1 MVHVYSSEP
10 ELIKSSK
17 SKDSIL
23 YNGYYYNHLRT
34 NKTSV
39 VYKCRELI
47 DGCGSLT
54 MFNDMTFTTKPHNKK
69 HLPMSELSLKYNE
82 RLAASYILDFHSIDS
97 AFFTKKAKLV
107 PKLPK
112 SINELDELPEIYTT
126 TKRTTTFLAK
136 NDNY

>member
-69 HLPMSELSLKYNE
+69 HLPMIPIEC
-82 RLAASYILDFHSIDS
+82 DV
-97 AFFTKKAKLV
+97 KKARFEIEKL
-107 PKLPK
+107 
-112 SINELDELPEIYTT
+112 SYH
-126 TKRTTTFLAK
+126 
-136 NDNY
+136 